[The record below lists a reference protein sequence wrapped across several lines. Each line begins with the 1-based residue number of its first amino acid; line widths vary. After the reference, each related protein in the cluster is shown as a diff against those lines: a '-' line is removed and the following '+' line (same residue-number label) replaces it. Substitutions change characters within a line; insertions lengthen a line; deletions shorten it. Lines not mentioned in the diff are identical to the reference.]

1 MGIEPFLVAA
11 PLRAVQAQRLV
22 RKLCS
27 HCCEDDMEPQD
38 IAKEIEQWGPSCN
51 WKKAKGCKRC
61 HGTGYLGR
69 IGIYE
74 ALKISNE
81 IQKLI
86 GQNASADDVYKVARE
101 QGFRNL
107 REDGLLKAS
116 QGLTTVEEVLRV
128 VNG

>member
-1 MGIEPFLVAA
+1 MVAA

-22 RKLCS
+22 RKLCT
-27 HCCEDDMEPQD
+27 HCCESDNAPSEVV
-38 IAKEIEQWGPSCN
+38 KEIAHWGPSN
-51 WKKAKGCKRC
+51 EWKKAKGCKRC

-74 ALKISNE
+74 ALKITSDL
-81 IQKLI
+81 QKLI
-86 GQNASADDVYKVARE
+86 GQNASSDEVYRMARQ

>member
-1 MGIEPFLVAA
+1 VEP
-11 PLRAVQAQRLV
+11 
-22 RKLCS
+22 K
-27 HCCEDDMEPQD
+27 D
-38 IAKEIEQWGPSCN
+38 IAKEIEQWDPSRN

-86 GQNASADDVYKVARE
+86 GQNASADDVYKVACE